1 MKSYLLPRR
10 PTFTMVLLGNLRQN
24 RMLKSQYHSMP
35 KSKRLEVTESSS
47 TSREDGSS
55 STRTLTLSESPNGA
69 WSREH
74 SAPFSNKMKL
84 KNKNKIIVILGATA
98 TGKSGLAV
106 KIAKKFK
113 SEVVS
118 ADSRQVYK
126 GLDIG
131 TGKITKKEMQGV
143 HHWGLSITSPKNI
156 FSVAEYQKLANEKI
170 KTIFKRS
177 KLPIICGGT
186 GFYIDAV
193 VNNTL
198 LPDVPPDTKLREE
211 LDKKSI
217 EELSFILKDL
227 DIDRYK
233 SIDLNN
239 KVRLIRAIEIAKALG
254 KVPVINHAQSPYLFL
269 KIGLKLSDIE
279 LKDKI
284 NKRLKSRI
292 RQGMIQEAEN
302 LHKKGLSFERMKELG
317 LEYRYLANF
326 LEGNITKK
334 EMLEKLEVE
343 IWRYAKRQMT
353 WFKRDKT
360 IKWFHPKEI
369 KNIEKE
375 INSFLD

>member
-1 MKSYLLPRR
+1 
-10 PTFTMVLLGNLRQN
+10 
-24 RMLKSQYHSMP
+24 
-35 KSKRLEVTESSS
+35 
-47 TSREDGSS
+47 
-55 STRTLTLSESPNGA
+55 
-69 WSREH
+69 
-74 SAPFSNKMKL
+74 MKL

-113 SEVVS
+113 GEVVS

>member
-1 MKSYLLPRR
+1 
-10 PTFTMVLLGNLRQN
+10 
-24 RMLKSQYHSMP
+24 
-35 KSKRLEVTESSS
+35 
-47 TSREDGSS
+47 
-55 STRTLTLSESPNGA
+55 
-69 WSREH
+69 
-74 SAPFSNKMKL
+74 MKL

-106 KIAKKFK
+106 KIAKKFRG
-113 SEVVS
+113 EVIS

-131 TGKITKKEMQGV
+131 TGKITIKEMRGI
-143 HHWGLSITSPKNI
+143 HHWLLDVTSPKNI
-156 FSVAEYQKLANEKI
+156 FSVADYKKHADDKI

-198 LPDVPPDTKLREE
+198 LPEVPPNTKLREE
-211 LDKKSI
+211 LGKKSI

-239 KVRLIRAIEIAKALG
+239 KVRLIRAIEIAKVLG
-254 KVPVINHAQSPYLFL
+254 KVPVLNHTQSPYLFL

-279 LKDKI
+279 LKNKI

-326 LEGNITKK
+326 LEGNTTKK

-353 WFKRDKT
+353 WFKRDKS
-360 IKWFHPKEI
+360 IKWFNPKEV